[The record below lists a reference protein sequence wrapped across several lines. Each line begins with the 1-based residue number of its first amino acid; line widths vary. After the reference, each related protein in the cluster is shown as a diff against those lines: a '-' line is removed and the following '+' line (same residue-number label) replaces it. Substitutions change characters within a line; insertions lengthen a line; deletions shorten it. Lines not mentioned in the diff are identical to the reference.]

1 MKLYSYKAFSLLE
14 TTHDNITIG
23 ISINTI
29 QKQENINIPINN
41 VYDFIKSYGIT
52 LNIISPETSTDII
65 SWLDN
70 IGIKYDGVVFVDKSK
85 IWNNVDILIEDDP
98 YIINSK
104 PLSKVCIKVT
114 TPSNENILN
123 DINIP
128 NIAGLTISIVKSA
141 ISNFQKKHIF

>member
-1 MKLYSYKAFSLLE
+1 LKLYSYKAFSLLE

-141 ISNFQKKHIF
+141 ISNFDKKHIF

>member
-1 MKLYSYKAFSLLE
+1 MKLYSYKTFSLLE
-14 TTHDNITIG
+14 NNRDQITIG
-23 ISINTI
+23 ISVSTL
-29 QKQENINIPINN
+29 QKQDNINVPINN
-41 VYDFIKSYGIT
+41 VYDFIKSYGFV
-52 LNIISPETSTDII
+52 LNIISPETTTDII

-70 IGIKYDGVVFVDKSK
+70 IGIKYDGVVVVDKNK
-85 IWNNVDILIEDDP
+85 IWNNVDVLIEDDP

-141 ISNFQKKHIF
+141 ISNFDKKHIF